1 MLEYKGRSTGGPSCR
16 FFNSFPS
23 SSPLPLPLIHFH
35 SSTFTSPVHFHSPV
49 LLHFP
54 GLQSIT
60 TLLTAPLSQD
70 PDDRASIEAGGYG
83 YFVSFSLLA
92 LSKTT
97 VTHHAPESRRR
108 IPGSFSH
115 RSPNTE
121 VLKVAGISIF
131 SLPLALSKTI
141 VSNHAPQSRHKV
153 PTVSSTETEETT
165 IHYVAIGSE
174 HHEAASS
181 SAVFSIIP
189 TSSMCRRST
198 PNFDGDRRPCGG

>member
-1 MLEYKGRSTGGPSCR
+1 MQVFQFVSILFTS
-16 FFNSFPS
+16 PS
-23 SSPLPLPLIHFH
+23 STHPLPLIHIY
-35 SSTFTSPVHFHSPV
+35 
-49 LLHFP
+49 
-54 GLQSIT
+54 IT
-60 TLLTAPLSQD
+60 RSLPLSG
-70 PDDRASIEAGGYG
+70 P
-83 YFVSFSLLA
+83 LA
-92 LSKTT
+92 LSRTT
-97 VTHHAPESRRR
+97 VNHYTPDSTSVTRPRRQSEYRSRRLR
-108 IPGSFSH
+108 VFRFFFPSRTLEDYSYSPRSRKQAQDPRKLQPQKSKH
-115 RSPNTE
+115 RSP
-121 VLKVAGISIF
+121 KVAGISIF

-189 TSSMCRRST
+189 TSSMCRRGT